1 MKPTIKDIAARAGVS
16 IASVSRILANK
27 TGSFNV
33 KTGERVRQIAQEMG
47 YQRNETAAT
56 LVRQQSN
63 VIAVIIN
70 NTPTP
75 FADQVIHGIQ
85 HQANAAEKRVIMLS
99 AGDNNTHL
107 QHQAIQTALQR
118 TVTAIILVGV
128 FPDDQST
135 ALLTAAHVPFCFAA
149 TRLPA
154 YPFVSSDDYW
164 IAYQAANYLIEH
176 GHRRLALVGID
187 QGPTGTQRQAGFQSA
202 LTNAKIDI
210 PPVIINGDY
219 GRKVGIT
226 ALPALKS
233 HSVSAVVA
241 GSDMVGAGIIQEA
254 HHEGLHL
261 PDDLSI
267 ICIDGTYICEL
278 TTPQLTSV
286 TQNFAQIGAAAVD
299 RVLNHTAITNIPTV
313 VTPRESVKRI
323 RK

>member
-27 TGSFNV
+27 TGSFNA
-33 KTGERVRQIAQEMG
+33 KTGERVRKIAQEMG
-47 YQRNETAAT
+47 YQRNEIAAT

-75 FADQVIHGIQ
+75 FAAQVIHGIQ
-85 HQANAAEKRVIMLS
+85 QQANAAGKRIIMLS
-99 AGDNNTHL
+99 AGDNDARL

-118 TVTAIILVGV
+118 TVAAIILVGV
-128 FPDDQST
+128 FPDNQST
-135 ALLTAAHVPFCFAA
+135 ALLTAAHVPLCFAA
-149 TRLPA
+149 TRMPE

-176 GHRRLALVGID
+176 GHQHLALVGID
-187 QGPTGTQRQAGFQSA
+187 QGPTGTRRQAGFQSA
-202 LTNAKIDI
+202 LTNAGIDT

-219 GRKVGIT
+219 GRKAGIT
-226 ALPALKS
+226 ALSTLKKK
-233 HSVSAVVA
+233 SVSAVVA
-241 GSDMVGAGIIQEA
+241 GSDMVGAGLIQAA

-267 ICIDGTYICEL
+267 VCIDGTYICEL
-278 TTPQLTSV
+278 TLPQLTSV

-299 RVLNHTAITNIPTV
+299 RVLNHTAVTDIPTV
-313 VTPRESVKRI
+313 ITPRESVKRI
-323 RK
+323 K